1 MYKLEAQ
8 TYHLQIGEP
17 YWMPEVGLGIGRGRQ
32 VIGGVEQ
39 EALLWSDAQGQAYPT
54 PDDVI
59 QGIQMALEAERQ
71 RAEAERQRAAA
82 ERQRSGSGR
91 NGWRGVRKVARC

>member
-32 VIGGVEQ
+32 VIGGGDQ
-39 EALLWSDAQGQAYPT
+39 EALLWSDAQGRAYPT

-59 QGIQMALEAERQ
+59 QGMQMALEAERQ
-71 RAEAERQRAAA
+71 RAEAERQRAEQLA
-82 ERQRSGSGR
+82 EYVRS
-91 NGWRGVRKVARC
+91 ARC